1 MHKKFDP
8 LFLLI
13 QIRTEFQMTKTT
25 VQVSLIEIIKTIVQI
40 LPTMIKKI
48 LMETEKVM
56 HANQHRKEVWMKVSK
71 KSRQGQLK
79 KLNVMIKR
87 YLELI
92 KKSNHQDEFL
102 IGFRLQQDFGWKK
115 M

>member
-8 LFLLI
+8 RFLLI
-13 QIRTEFQMTKTT
+13 QMKTEFQM
-25 VQVSLIEIIKTIVQI
+25 IKTIVQI
-40 LPTMIKKI
+40 SLIVIKKI

-56 HANQHRKEVWMKVSK
+56 HATQYRKEVWMKVSK

-87 YLELI
+87 YLKLN
-92 KKSNHQDEFL
+92 KKNNHEDEFL
-102 IGFRLQQDFGWKK
+102 IGFRLQQDFG
-115 M
+115 